1 MAPKL
6 RPYNKE
12 EWQKIT
18 REFLLDHKT
27 PSTALHAAYIALRR
41 DDPELAEK
49 AKEAALRRRKRHS

>member
-6 RPYNKE
+6 KPYNKE

-27 PSTALHAAYIALRR
+27 PSTALHAAYIALRG
-41 DDPELAEK
+41 DDPELAQK
-49 AKEAALRRRKRHS
+49 AEEAALWRKNHRS

>member
-1 MAPKL
+1 MASKL

-18 REFLLDHKT
+18 HEFLLDRKT

-41 DDPELAEK
+41 DDPELAQK
-49 AKEAALRRRKRHS
+49 AEEAALRRRKRRS